1 MVGTSK
7 LNGQDEANR
16 KVYFA
21 PGAVRY
27 YLSESLTPQE
37 ETCLRLCHAHIA
49 GKTVL
54 DIGVGAGRTTRYL
67 QPLADRYEA
76 VDYSPVMVRFMQQA
90 MPGVS
95 VRQADWRDLSAFA
108 DENFD
113 FIFATSNVIDAL
125 GHEDRLKAL
134 AEARRLL
141 RSGGVLAF
149 SAHNLKYRWARR
161 TPRLQWSNN
170 PLRLPACI
178 AQYLRS
184 RKNYLRLRELHSETA
199 EYAVVTD
206 EGHDYACL
214 HYYAAR
220 ETVARQLANAGL
232 RLIDVIDHQG
242 HAMAAGDD
250 ESGSPN
256 FMYIAARV

>member
-1 MVGTSK
+1 MASTTKS
-7 LNGQDEANR
+7 NGQDEANR
-16 KVYFA
+16 EVYFA
-21 PGAVRY
+21 PGVVRY

-37 ETCLRLCHAHIA
+37 ETCLQQCCAHIA
-49 GKTVL
+49 GKVVL

-67 QPLADRYEA
+67 QPLTGRYEA

-90 MPGVS
+90 MPSVS

-125 GHEDRLKAL
+125 GNDDRLKAL

-149 SAHNLKYRWARR
+149 SAHNLRYRAARSKPHMR
-161 TPRLQWSNN
+161 WSNN
-170 PLRLPACI
+170 PLRLPASI
-178 AQYLRS
+178 SQYLRG
-184 RKNYLRLRELHSETA
+184 RKNYARLKTLHTETA
-199 EYAVVTD
+199 EYAVMTD
-206 EGHDYACL
+206 QGHDYACL

-220 ETVARQLANAGL
+220 ETVAR
-232 RLIDVIDHQG
+232 
-242 HAMAAGDD
+242 
-250 ESGSPN
+250 
-256 FMYIAARV
+256 